1 MRERLSYAMD
11 GVVMTMPPTG
21 SVERHNFC
29 RFGDEFMWR
38 KPSEAVSPHLAG
50 ADPYGKYVPMDRAV
64 PMWGGVSGGGFSIVL
79 FHATKK
85 MSTDEWVSAVRA
97 NKLRDAIRDVKPVKP
112 RGPWFVICDNEGFL
126 RARAAQAQYARI
138 HVQLWKIPPGSPD
151 LNPVERFWAWL
162 RTALRQLDLQD
173 AVAKRP
179 VLGKAAYKERIKRI
193 CKSKR
198 AQSVAVNIAG
208 GLKKVCLEVVAN
220 KGAASR
226 G

>member
-1 MRERLSYAMD
+1 MI
-11 GVVMTMPPTG
+11 V
-21 SVERHNFC
+21 N
-29 RFGDEFMWR
+29 
-38 KPSEAVSPHLAG
+38 
-50 ADPYGKYVPMDRAV
+50 GK
-64 PMWGGVSGGGFSIVL
+64 
-79 FHATKK
+79 
-85 MSTDEWVSAVRA
+85 
-97 NKLRDAIRDVKPVKP
+97 RDVMKMPERKS
-112 RGPWFVICDNEGFL
+112 RSVILLGAL
-126 RARAAQAQYARI
+126 AR
-138 HVQLWKIPPGSPD
+138 PGSPD

-198 AQSVAVNIAG
+198 AQRVAVNIAG

>member
-1 MRERLSYAMD
+1 VFRCSSHCFACVVYAKHFRNGQER
-11 GVVMTMPPTG
+11 
-21 SVERHNFC
+21 
-29 RFGDEFMWR
+29 
-38 KPSEAVSPHLAG
+38 K
-50 ADPYGKYVPMDRAV
+50 
-64 PMWGGVSGGGFSIVL
+64 
-79 FHATKK
+79 
-85 MSTDEWVSAVRA
+85 
-97 NKLRDAIRDVKPVKP
+97 
-112 RGPWFVICDNEGFL
+112 
-126 RARAAQAQYARI
+126 
-138 HVQLWKIPPGSPD
+138 
-151 LNPVERFWAWL
+151 
-162 RTALRQLDLQD
+162 LQD